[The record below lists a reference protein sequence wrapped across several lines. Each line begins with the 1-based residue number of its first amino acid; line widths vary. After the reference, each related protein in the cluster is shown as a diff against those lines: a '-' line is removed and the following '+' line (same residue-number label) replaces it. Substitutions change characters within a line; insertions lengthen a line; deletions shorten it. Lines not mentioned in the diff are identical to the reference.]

1 MEHEAGATQDRIQVA
16 HEERE
21 HREDEP
27 LYGLAPEPGGGGP
40 ASVGGDPAQPR
51 VEVPVEEPAAPGDT
65 SLNLTWGIVFGG
77 VLLLFL
83 IVTVLILG
91 IGNTIVSSPFTT
103 YPLK

>member
-1 MEHEAGATQDRIQVA
+1 MMEHESIAKQEDIQEA

-21 HREDEP
+21 HEVHEP

-40 ASVGGDPAQPR
+40 ASVGDPNQPE
-51 VEVPVEEPAAPGDT
+51 VEVPTEEPPGPGDDR
-65 SLNLTWGIVFGG
+65 LNMTWAIVIGG

-83 IVTVLILG
+83 V
-91 IGNTIVSSPFTT
+91 TIVLYYGVGTTYSSSPLST

>member
-1 MEHEAGATQDRIQVA
+1 MEHEARILQDNIQVA

-21 HREDEP
+21 HEVHEP

-40 ASVGGDPAQPR
+40 ASVHDPAQPV
-51 VEVPVEEPAAPGDT
+51 VEVPVEEPPAPGDDR
-65 SLNLTWGIVFGG
+65 LNMTWAIVIGG

-83 IVTVLILG
+83 LVIVLYFGVGT
-91 IGNTIVSSPFTT
+91 TYSSSPITT